1 MNAAA
6 PRGGS
11 VGPRAAPAQTL
22 ILARDVCRVYGEG
35 AATHAAVD
43 RVSFDVQRH
52 DISLIFGPSGSG
64 KSTLLS
70 IVGGLDR
77 DYTGSVELFGSE
89 LRELTDK
96 DVSRLRAEHV
106 GFVFQSFQLLSHLSV
121 LGNVTTPAL
130 FAVDSD
136 ASRDER
142 GIRARGLEVL
152 ERVGLADRATA
163 RPGELS
169 GGQRQRVAIARALFN
184 EPELLLC
191 DEPTGNLDQE
201 TGEQVI
207 DLFQELHESSQVT
220 FVIVTHEERLLR
232 IGSRRMDMIDG
243 RLTEI
248 DPNNANENK
257 SEDST

>member
-1 MNAAA
+1 MTA
-6 PRGGS
+6 PSRQ
-11 VGPRAAPAQTL
+11 APGAPL
-22 ILARDVCRVYGEG
+22 IVARDVRRVYGE
-35 AATHAAVD
+35 AAAARAAVD
-43 RVSFDVQRH
+43 GVSFDVRRH

-77 DYTGSVELFGSE
+77 DYRGSVQLFGSE

-96 DVSRLRAEHV
+96 DVSRLRARHV
-106 GFVFQSFQLLSHLSV
+106 GFVFQSFQLLSHLSA

-130 FAVDSD
+130 FGRD
-136 ASRDER
+136 AGTTKEHDAR

-152 ERVGLADRATA
+152 ERVGLADRAQA
-163 RPGELS
+163 RPNELS

-207 DLFQELHESSQVT
+207 DLFQQLHAESDVT

-232 IGSRRMDMIDG
+232 IGSRRHDMVDG
-243 RLTEI
+243 HLTGAE
-248 DPNNANENK
+248 A
-257 SEDST
+257 TA

>member
-1 MNAAA
+1 MN
-6 PRGGS
+6 
-11 VGPRAAPAQTL
+11 L
-22 ILARDVCRVYGEG
+22 IEARDVRRVYGE
-35 AATHAAVD
+35 AAAARAAVD

-52 DISLIFGPSGSG
+52 DITLVFGPSGSG

-70 IVGGLDR
+70 IIGGLDR
-77 DYTGSVELFGSE
+77 DYEGSVKLFGSE
-89 LRELTDK
+89 LRDLTDT
-96 DVSRLRAEHV
+96 DVSRLRAAHI

-121 LGNVTTPAL
+121 LGNGTTPAL
-130 FAVDSD
+130 CAANVARSESD
-136 ASRDER
+136 NTGSTT
-142 GIRARGLEVL
+142 ARGLAVL
-152 ERVGLADRATA
+152 DRVGLADRAHA

-207 DLFQELHESSQVT
+207 DLFKQLHAESDVT

-232 IGSRRMDMIDG
+232 IGTRRFDMIDG
-243 RLTEI
+243 RLDEHHDDT
-248 DPNNANENK
+248 DNDQAS
-257 SEDST
+257 SEATT